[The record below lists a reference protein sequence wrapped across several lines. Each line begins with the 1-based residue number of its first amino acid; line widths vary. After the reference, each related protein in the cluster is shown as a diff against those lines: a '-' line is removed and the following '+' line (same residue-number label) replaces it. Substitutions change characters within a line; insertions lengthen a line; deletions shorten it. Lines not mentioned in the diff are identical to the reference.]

1 MEDISFIEA
10 LQITI
15 NCMLI
20 VFTVLIILMG
30 MVSLFKFL
38 PKTEIR
44 KHTRKSTKNKYVEFD
59 KMDDDMKVAALV
71 ATIEYKEE
79 TNKEVKLKSIRRI

>member
-1 MEDISFIEA
+1 MEDINLIEA

-20 VFTVLIILMG
+20 VFTVLLILMG
-30 MVSLFKFL
+30 LVSLFKFL

-44 KHTRKSTKNKYVEFD
+44 KRTHKSTKNKYVEFD
-59 KMDDDMKVAALV
+59 KMDNDMKVAALV
-71 ATIEYKEE
+71 ATIEYREE